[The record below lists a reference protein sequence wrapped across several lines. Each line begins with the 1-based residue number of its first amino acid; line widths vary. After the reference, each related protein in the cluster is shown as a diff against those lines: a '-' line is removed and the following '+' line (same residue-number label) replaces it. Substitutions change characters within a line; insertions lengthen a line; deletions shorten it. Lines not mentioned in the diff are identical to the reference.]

1 MYLRNRVRW
10 PRVITPLISR
20 VLSVPC
26 ISHSAK
32 FKNTTIE
39 LLKTSTDLEISKGV
53 DALKQLFLKKRRIQF
68 SAAVSASKKKNACAL
83 NPRPLPGW
91 NRHPVNS
98 AAPPGLEKI

>member
-1 MYLRNRVRW
+1 MYLRNRGRW
-10 PRVITPLISR
+10 PRVKTPLISR

-53 DALKQLFLKKRRIQF
+53 DALKQLFLKKRRIPF
-68 SAAVSASKKKNACAL
+68 SAAVSASKKKMRA
-83 NPRPLPGW
+83 R
-91 NRHPVNS
+91 
-98 AAPPGLEKI
+98 